1 MRERVGVGLCTC
13 KGCGSKRGV
22 LHQGFLTK
30 FSELQVR
37 GERRPFDRR
46 SFAQLIGFPQTGAQ
60 TQLQPIMPSEA
71 RHVGI
76 IAAVDAEQRPNEQ
89 ANTDGPLVVP
99 KGVSTRREGVER
111 ASVQLPLL
119 VLHGKLRGM
128 ESGRLVLHL
137 LRSRR
142 RE

>member
-1 MRERVGVGLCTC
+1 
-13 KGCGSKRGV
+13 
-22 LHQGFLTK
+22 
-30 FSELQVR
+30 
-37 GERRPFDRR
+37 
-46 SFAQLIGFPQTGAQ
+46 
-60 TQLQPIMPSEA
+60 MPSEA

-76 IAAVDAEQRPNEQ
+76 VAAVDAEQRPNEQ

-128 ESGRLVLHL
+128 ESGCLVAHL
-137 LRSRR
+137 LRSRLAACSITGTPER
-142 RE
+142 VHQGAIRPISQTVLLPEYP